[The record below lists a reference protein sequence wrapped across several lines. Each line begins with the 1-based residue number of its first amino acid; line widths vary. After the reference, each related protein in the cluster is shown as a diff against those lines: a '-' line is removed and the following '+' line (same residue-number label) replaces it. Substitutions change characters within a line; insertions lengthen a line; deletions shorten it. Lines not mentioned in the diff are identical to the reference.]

1 VKGHAKESLLAMLGV
16 LFVLSG
22 IAGVTL
28 GGTSAQAGWWLVV
41 VGIIMGLLGLAAFRT
56 RRPA

>member
-1 VKGHAKESLLAMLGV
+1 V
-16 LFVLSG
+16 LTPRRIVIVALCVLIVSG

-41 VGIIMGLLGLAAFRT
+41 VCGILLVAVAT
-56 RRPA
+56 TKVV